1 MGECIMAE
9 VLDFILGLGVIIVF
23 VAVSW
28 GIILQTRDEQYEWE
42 ARRDYDKMKKEV
54 EKNDSS
60 RTG

>member
-1 MGECIMAE
+1 MAE

-23 VAVSW
+23 VTVSW

-60 RTG
+60 RIG

>member
-1 MGECIMAE
+1 MAE

-60 RTG
+60 GTG